1 MGIGYDGRTEEEIE
15 EENEE
20 ENRERNPKRKRDAEV
35 LIQELDE
42 DER

>member
-1 MGIGYDGRTEEEIE
+1 MGIGYDGRTEEEI
-15 EENEE
+15 EE